1 MSPQISF
8 RITTAYVFHFVY
20 HERLRFLSGF
30 FLEGSMIRQTS
41 TLNYPLYRRSSLT
54 GLIVGTPGGSIRH
67 VKSPCRR
74 YNNISSIC
82 QWVQSGGRSR
92 VCRHQRL
99 RHRPFGVHKVAWQ
112 AQPLSGM
119 LLTGEFGPLVIL
131 RRRVATPTES

>member
-67 VKSPCRR
+67 VKSPCGISGSGTAHSASIKLLGRR
-74 YNNISSIC
+74 SLFRACYLRVSSVH
-82 QWVQSGGRSR
+82 WSFSVEESLL
-92 VCRHQRL
+92 RL
-99 RHRPFGVHKVAWQ
+99 NHNRQNSLNFFFGQV
-112 AQPLSGM
+112 
-119 LLTGEFGPLVIL
+119 L
-131 RRRVATPTES
+131 RGS